1 MAWTVGEIIDKLDE
15 FDPNMLVRILDA
27 GNGYD
32 DLELKE
38 IKLDDDEGA
47 GVFIIVD

>member
-1 MAWTVGEIIDKLDE
+1 MAWTVGEIMDKLDE
-15 FDPNMLVRILDA
+15 FDPTMLVRILNASD
-27 GNGYD
+27 GYE
-32 DLELKE
+32 DLELEE